1 MDDLRPT
8 DPARIG
14 GHRLLGRLG
23 AGGMGVVYLG
33 RTDAGALAAI
43 KVILPEHAGD
53 EDFRARFRREAE
65 AARRVDSPWAVS
77 VTGADTKAERPWLAT
92 EFVPGP
98 TLSDA
103 VARRGPLPVRSV
115 TVLGRLLA
123 RALAAVHAAGLVH
136 RDVKPGNVLL
146 TASGP
151 RLIDF
156 GIARAADATALTAT
170 GLIVGTPGFLP
181 PEVASGGAGGATGS
195 PGAAEATGSAG
206 SAGPVGP
213 TRATG
218 AAGGTGA
225 GEHTGATEPAGAA
238 EHTGVT
244 GPTGGT
250 EAAVPAGPTGPPGS
264 AVPTGPPGSAVPAGP
279 TGPPGSAG
287 DVFSLGCLLAY
298 AATGRPPFGSG
309 AVDAVL
315 YRTVHDAPDL
325 DGVEDPGLL
334 ALLERCLAKDPGER
348 PAAADLDPLMAEDV
362 PAGATTDWL
371 PEDVVRIIADRAAAL
386 LALPA
391 IDATVAVAEE
401 PGPPQP
407 APGRRRFLLLAAG
420 GALALGGGAF
430 AAVRLTGDEAENA
443 GGDGAPGGRRLIV
456 GVHADLTGPLSA
468 AGRAQ
473 ERGVR
478 LAVDRFNSLDD
489 QPFRLAVK
497 VLDDQGNPG
506 RSARVAEEFARDP
519 EVVAVIGPTSD
530 ESAGA
535 ALSAYDEAVMP
546 VLTVSALQMAFPR
559 RANASFFQAAPSYA
573 SLAVPIVNRLLLRPD
588 VERLGVLIDRSGG
601 QAAYQSGY
609 SANLLTP
616 TLTTGTTHPR
626 VVPAGTTVFDPVIT
640 DLLTHRSDAL
650 FYAGDAAGAARVARI
665 LADLS
670 FAGPCMAQH
679 AVMGPEFLQ
688 QAGAAADGWEFVA
701 PFIDATAPAAATFAA
716 AHRKRFGSAPA
727 AWSAEA
733 YDVAGLVARELA
745 GLAEAAAKTATPP
758 GKEASASVTPS
769 GDGRPTRSA
778 LTAAIAAAR
787 YEGVSRS
794 YAFDKERQQ
803 LVSREA
809 HLYRVEDGRLRYL
822 GPAPKPKS

>member
-23 AGGMGVVYLG
+23 VGGMGVVYLG

-77 VTGADTKAERPWLAT
+77 VTGADTEAERPWLAT

-98 TLSDA
+98 TLSDV
-103 VARRGPLPVRSV
+103 VARRGPLPVRGV

-181 PEVASGGAGGATGS
+181 PEAV
-195 PGAAEATGSAG
+195 
-206 SAGPVGP
+206 
-213 TRATG
+213 
-218 AAGGTGA
+218 AGGTA
-225 GEHTGATEPAGAA
+225 RFAESTAAA
-238 EHTGVT
+238 ESAR
-244 GPTGGT
+244 
-250 EAAVPAGPTGPPGS
+250 AAR
-264 AVPTGPPGSAVPAGP
+264 P

-325 DGVEDPGLL
+325 DGVEDPGLR

-348 PAAADLDPLMAEDV
+348 PAAADLDTLIAEDV
-362 PAGATTDWL
+362 PAGATADWL

-391 IDATVAVAEE
+391 VDATVAVAEE
-401 PGPPQP
+401 PGPSQP

-430 AAVRLTGDEAENA
+430 AAVRLTGDEAEGA
-443 GGDGAPGGRRLIV
+443 GDDGAPGGRRLII

-497 VLDDQGNPG
+497 VLDDQGDPA
-506 RSARVAEEFARDP
+506 RSARVAEEFAHDP

-535 ALSAYDEAVMP
+535 ALPAYDEAVMP

-601 QAAYQSGY
+601 QAAYQAGY
-609 SANLLTP
+609 TTNLLTP
-616 TLTTGTTHPR
+616 QLTTGTTHPR

-640 DLLTHRSDAL
+640 DLLSHRSDAL

-679 AVMGPEFLQ
+679 VVMGPEFLE

-716 AHRKRFGSAPA
+716 AHRKRFGAAPA

-745 GLAEAAAKTATPP
+745 GLAEAAAKGATPAA
-758 GKEASASVTPS
+758 KEASASVTPS

-787 YEGVSRS
+787 YEGVSRA

-803 LVSREA
+803 LVGRDA

>member
-53 EDFRARFRREAE
+53 DDFRTRFRREAE

-77 VTGADTKAERPWLAT
+77 VTGADTEAERPWLAT

-98 TLSDA
+98 TLSDV

-146 TASGP
+146 TAGGP

-181 PEVASGGAGGATGS
+181 PEQASGHT
-195 PGAAEATGSAG
+195 
-206 SAGPVGP
+206 AGP
-213 TRATG
+213 
-218 AAGGTGA
+218 
-225 GEHTGATEPAGAA
+225 
-238 EHTGVT
+238 
-244 GPTGGT
+244 
-250 EAAVPAGPTGPPGS
+250 
-264 AVPTGPPGSAVPAGP
+264 
-279 TGPPGSAG
+279 AG

-325 DGVEDPGLL
+325 DGIDDPGLR
-334 ALLERCLAKDPGER
+334 ALLERCLAKDPAER
-348 PAAADLDPLMAEDV
+348 PAAADLDTLIAEDV
-362 PAGATTDWL
+362 PAGATPDWL
-371 PEDVVRIIADRAAAL
+371 PEDVVRIIADRSAAL
-386 LALPA
+386 LALPD
-391 IDATVAVAEE
+391 IDATVAVTEE
-401 PGPPQP
+401 PGPPEP
-407 APGRRRFLLLAAG
+407 APGRRRFLLFAAG
-420 GALALGGGAF
+420 GAVALGAGAF
-430 AAVRLTGDEAENA
+430 AAVRLTSGGSDGGG
-443 GGDGAPGGRRLIV
+443 GGDGAPGGRRWII

-478 LAVDRFNSLDD
+478 LAVDRFNSLDSR
-489 QPFRLAVK
+489 PFRLAVK
-497 VLDDQGNPG
+497 VLDDQGAAD
-506 RSARVAEEFARDP
+506 RSAQVAEEFARDP
-519 EVVAVIGPTSD
+519 EVIAVIGPTSD
-530 ESAGA
+530 EAAGA
-535 ALSAYDEAVMP
+535 ALSAYDEAVLP
-546 VLTVSALQMAFPR
+546 VLTVSALQIAFPK
-559 RANASFFQAAPSYA
+559 RANGSFFQAAPSYA
-573 SLAVPIVNRLLLRPD
+573 SLSIPIVNRLLLRPD
-588 VERLGVLIDRSGG
+588 VERLGILVDRAGG
-601 QAAYQSGY
+601 QAAYQAGY
-609 SANLLTP
+609 AANMMTP
-616 TLTTGTTHPR
+616 DLTTGTTHPR
-626 VVPAGTTVFDPVIT
+626 VVPAGTRVFDPVVT
-640 DLLTHRSDAL
+640 DLLSHRSDAL
-650 FYAGDAAGAARVARI
+650 FYAGDATGASRVARI
-665 LADLS
+665 LAEQS

-679 AVMGPEFLQ
+679 TVMGPEFLKL
-688 QAGAAADGWEFVA
+688 AGAAADGWEFVA

-716 AHRKRFGSAPA
+716 AHRKRFGAAPA

-745 GLAEAAAKTATPP
+745 ALADAASKAATAGTK
-758 GKEASASVTPS
+758 GATAGTEGASASATPS
-769 GDGRPTRSA
+769 GDGGPTRST
-778 LTAAIAAAR
+778 LTAALAAAR
-787 YEGVSRS
+787 YEGISRT
-794 YAFDKERQQ
+794 YAFDEERQQ
-803 LVSREA
+803 LVGQDA
-809 HLYRVEDGRLRYL
+809 HLYRVEDGRIRYL